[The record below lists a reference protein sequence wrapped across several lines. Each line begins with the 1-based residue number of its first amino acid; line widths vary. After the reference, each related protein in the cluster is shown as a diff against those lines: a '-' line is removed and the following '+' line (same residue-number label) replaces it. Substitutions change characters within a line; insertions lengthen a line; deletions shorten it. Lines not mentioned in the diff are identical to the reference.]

1 VYATYHSSE
10 GLNTQVYARCVGTRY
25 CENNCPYGVRRFN
38 WFDWPRPEPSNLG
51 LNPDVSV
58 RERGVVEKC
67 TLCIQRIRGAKE
79 QARVDGHELKDGD
92 ITPACAQTCPSHAII
107 FGDLKDPA
115 SRVSQAANKGR
126 SYRLLEDLNTRPG
139 IVYLARR
146 REEIPT

>member
-1 VYATYHSSE
+1 
-10 GLNTQVYARCVGTRY
+10 
-25 CENNCPYGVRRFN
+25 VRRFN